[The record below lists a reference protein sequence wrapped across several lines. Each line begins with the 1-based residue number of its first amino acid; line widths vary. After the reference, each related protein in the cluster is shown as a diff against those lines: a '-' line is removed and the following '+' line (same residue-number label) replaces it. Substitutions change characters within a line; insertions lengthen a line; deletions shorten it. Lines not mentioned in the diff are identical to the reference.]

1 MRIKKTYLAIITLIL
16 LAIPSCF
23 AQTPTQSLPV
33 LGLKDKVT
41 VRRDGRDIPYIEAGS
56 DADLYFAQGYITA
69 SDRLWQMDLY
79 RRLARGE
86 TAELF
91 GKLSLEEDKRWR
103 RFGFSNIVEESFKS
117 FSPEYKTILENYA
130 RGVNAYIA
138 TLDEKTLPVEFQI
151 LKYKPTEWKPTDSLV
166 IGAILADGLST
177 TWQADVMRASF
188 ADLPKDKFNQL
199 FIEKTPLDVLVV
211 GKDNKIQDSRFKIQD
226 SRFKIQDSRFKI
238 QDSRFKI
245 QDSKTEDQKPKT
257 ELIEF
262 ALKDAEIRKS
272 SLERIGFYQEFNAA
286 SNNWVVSGKRTLDGK
301 PILANDPHLP
311 PSAPSIWYLSNL
323 SAPNLRVS
331 GVTFPGVPGVVLGH
345 NEYIAWGATNLGPD
359 VQDLYAETFNE
370 KNQYKTQNGWED
382 AKVRREEIKVRKN
395 VLSPET
401 ETETIDVTETRN
413 GVIITG
419 KDSKKYA
426 LKWTARNPK
435 NDSFEAFLL
444 LNRAKNW
451 EDFNAALKT
460 YGGATQNFVYADVK
474 GNIGFH
480 NGGKIPIRRT
490 GDGSMPYDG
499 ATNDGDWISFIPYKE
514 LPNSFN
520 PPEGFI
526 VTANQRIVGDSYK
539 YFLTHLWASPHRA
552 RRIYQLLQANS
563 KVTVND
569 VMDIQRDIFDIS
581 YSNFAREI
589 VKTETASK
597 ETLDVLRGWDG
608 KMSADSKAA
617 LLVGEIRSVF
627 LNKVLTA
634 NVGAERA
641 KNYRWGEIASFI
653 DWLITEKPANWLPK
667 EYKNYQE
674 LLKFADKQARENLAA
689 KYGAD
694 ETKWLYGERFKIRFN
709 HPLAAAPLIGGIFA
723 IDALPKYGSG
733 ETPNVGANV
742 SMRHITVPGNWDET
756 RHGIALGESGNPKS
770 PFYKDQLEGWKTG
783 NTPVFPFSK
792 TAVESA
798 AKQTVIL
805 VPQN

>member
-1 MRIKKTYLAIITLIL
+1 MSMKKTIYLYFILIFVL
-16 LAIPSCF
+16 TTACF
-23 AQTPTQSLPV
+23 AQTPTQTLGVS
-33 LGLKDKVT
+33 GLKEKVT
-41 VRRDGRDIPYIEAGS
+41 VRRDDRAIPYIEANS
-56 DADLYFAQGYITA
+56 DADLYFAQGFVTA

-79 RRLARGE
+79 RRVARGE

-91 GKLSLEEDKRWR
+91 GKIALEEDKRWR
-103 RFGFSNIVEESFKS
+103 RFGFSTIVEEAFKGFTS
-117 FSPEYKTILENYA
+117 EYKAVLENYA

-138 TLDEKTLPVEFQI
+138 TLDEKTLPIEFQI
-151 LKYKPTEWKPTDSLV
+151 LKYKPSDWKPTDSLV
-166 IGAILADGLST
+166 IGAILSDGLST

-188 ADLPKDKFNQL
+188 ADLPKEKFDQL
-199 FIEKTPLDVLVV
+199 FLEKTPLDVLVV
-211 GKDNKIQDSRFKIQD
+211 GKD
-226 SRFKIQDSRFKI
+226 
-238 QDSRFKI
+238 
-245 QDSKTEDQKPKT
+245 SKEVKSQKSKVKSF
-257 ELIEF
+257 EVSIDESLLEF
-262 ALKDAEIRKS
+262 AVQDEEIRKS

-323 SAPNLRVS
+323 SSKNMRVS

-359 VQDLYAETFNE
+359 VQDLYVETFND
-370 KNQYKTQNGWED
+370 KNQYKTPNGWET

-395 VLSPET
+395 LLSPET
-401 ETETIDVTETRN
+401 EAETLEVMETRN

-419 KDSKKYA
+419 QDNKKYA
-426 LKWTARNPK
+426 LKWTGRDPK

-451 EDFNAALKT
+451 NDFNAALKT
-460 YGGATQNFVYADVK
+460 YGGAAQNFVYADVK

-499 ATNDGDWISFIPYKE
+499 ATNGGDWTGVIPYEE

-539 YFLTHLWASPHRA
+539 YFLSHLWASPHRA
-552 RRIYQLLQANS
+552 RRIYQLLQANP

-569 VMDIQRDIFDIS
+569 MMDIQRDIFNIS
-581 YSNFAREI
+581 YSNFAREL
-589 VKTETASK
+589 VKTESASK
-597 ETLDVLRGWDG
+597 ETLDVLRGWEG

-617 LLVGEIRSVF
+617 LLVSEIRTAF
-627 LNKVLTA
+627 LNKILAA

-641 KNYRWGEIASFI
+641 KIYRWGLSSSFV
-653 DWLITEKPANWLPK
+653 DWLATEKPANWLPK
-667 EYKNYQE
+667 
-674 LLKFADKQARENLAA
+674 KFANYKDLLTIADTEARANLMK

-694 ETKWLYGERFKIRFN
+694 ETKWLFGTAFKIRFN
-709 HPLAAAPLIGGIFA
+709 HPLSAAPLIGGVFA
-723 IDALPKYGSG
+723 IEPIGQFG
-733 ETPNVGANV
+733 NGQTPNVGASV
-742 SMRHITVPGNWDET
+742 SMRHIAVPGNWDAT
-756 RHGIALGESGNPKS
+756 RHGIALGESGNPNS
-770 PFYKDQLEGWKTG
+770 PHYKDQLESWKSG
-783 NTPVFPFSK
+783 NTQVFPFSK
-792 TAVESA
+792 AAVEKTA
-798 AKQTVIL
+798 TNVMVIM
-805 VPQN
+805 PK